1 MGTTPGVPR
10 ARVESQGAAVH
21 EAVTYAERRGY
32 RPLLLDLH
40 VPAGAGPVP
49 VVVWIHGGAFWE
61 GDRRYMPPTVAPGA
75 VFDALTAA
83 GLAVATVDY
92 RLSGEASFPA
102 QLDDVRAAVTFLTE
116 NADRYG
122 LDPRRIGVWGESAGG
137 TLAGLT
143 ALTHP
148 GIGAAALW
156 YAVNDLATPALADPA
171 RPEAV
176 LFGDLP
182 PDELRAR
189 TTEWSLENKVTPAAP
204 PFLLVHGTA
213 DVPVPVSH
221 SERLHARLEAAGVRS
236 EYLPVQ
242 DAGHI
247 FEGYDRIPELIG
259 TTAAYLAREL
269 AAPAVR
275 A

>member
-1 MGTTPGVPR
+1 MGTTPDVPR
-10 ARVESQGAAVH
+10 ARAEIQGAVVH

-61 GDRRYMPPTVAPGA
+61 GDRRHMPPTVAPGA

-116 NADRYG
+116 HADRYG

-189 TTEWSLENKVTPAAP
+189 ATEWSLENKVTADAP
-204 PFLLVHGTA
+204 PFLLVHGTD

-221 SERLHARLEAAGVRS
+221 SERLHARLEAAGVRA
-236 EYLPVQ
+236 EYLPVRG
-242 DAGHI
+242 AGHI
-247 FEGYDRIPELIG
+247 FENSDRVPELIG
-259 TTAAYLAREL
+259 TTVAYLAQEL
-269 AAPAVR
+269 AAPALR